1 MTDTFITKIKKRDS
15 LHKLASKKII
25 TRTEYTD
32 YRNNLTKELREAKT
46 KYFGDQ
52 FERNSNN
59 IKKTWETINR
69 VIRSK
74 KVHAK
79 TFLVDDD
86 NNNIEETDIPNKF
99 IDYYSNISN
108 SLITNIPS
116 TQRNAASYLQNRI
129 DKTFKM
135 TPICPIEVSTIID
148 NLKDNGNN
156 VNIIATSVL
165 VESKHIITP
174 VICHLIDLFVLQ
186 GYFPERLKLGCIT
199 PIFKSGDGKKVNN
212 YRPVCS
218 LSPISKIIEKVV
230 NNRMV
235 DFIEDQEIFSKTQ
248 FGFRKNMGTESAL
261 SNYIDHIQNELND
274 KKYIIS
280 VFMDLS
286 KAFDVI
292 CHKILEIK
300 LQHYGFKGEFLK
312 FLLSFINDRQFFV
325 HINGK
330 HSDTKTVNMGVPQG
344 STLGPL
350 LFLLYINDMIY
361 ASNLLF
367 LTQFADDSTITYSS
381 DNLAHTLRTM
391 EDEF

>member
-1 MTDTFITKIKKRDS
+1 MQYQSGIIETSIIDHYSVYIIVSEINTVNTVSNTIQFRLKNYKCQRKFNFYLNHYGIMDILNNHNAESAYEQFNDIFQNSYVKSFPIKSKTIKEKDIQKPWVTDTFITKIKKRDS

-25 TRTEYTD
+25 TRTKYTD
-32 YRNNLTKELREAKT
+32 YRNNLTNELREAKT

-86 NNNIEETDIPNKF
+86 NNNVEETDIPNKF

-108 SLITNIPS
+108 SLINNIPS

-292 CHKILEIK
+292 
-300 LQHYGFKGEFLK
+300 
-312 FLLSFINDRQFFV
+312 
-325 HINGK
+325 
-330 HSDTKTVNMGVPQG
+330 
-344 STLGPL
+344 
-350 LFLLYINDMIY
+350 
-361 ASNLLF
+361 
-367 LTQFADDSTITYSS
+367 
-381 DNLAHTLRTM
+381 
-391 EDEF
+391 